1 MDSVC
6 CVFQLPEGLQ
16 SLSKNLRTLDV
27 SVNKLAVLP
36 TYVGG
41 FLQLKTLNI
50 GNNRLSNILL
60 PFFTLI
66 LDITFCVATVL
77 WVNVGCCPDNIFV
90 IILSWFR

>member
-60 PFFTLI
+60 PFFDSYLRYYF
-66 LDITFCVATVL
+66 LCGYCS
-77 WVNVGCCPDNIFV
+77 VGECWL
-90 IILSWFR
+90 LSRQYICDYSELV